1 MSKLFDKSWNK
12 KTELERFQS
21 LVDWIHEMLW
31 GKPRTSETECK
42 ATVCCEGDCH
52 TDIKPKRARGKK
64 GKFLADDKTT
74 KDINEAWVGGKAPK
88 KKRKK

>member
-31 GKPRTSETECK
+31 GK
-42 ATVCCEGDCH
+42 
-52 TDIKPKRARGKK
+52 
-64 GKFLADDKTT
+64 
-74 KDINEAWVGGKAPK
+74 W
-88 KKRKK
+88 